1 MAIMRWRKVFKLR
14 ARLLRGACWIW
25 YNSKQVREAVAF
37 RSHRK
42 DKERTRR
49 GNTCAMDEIDFN
61 ADDFSDLVAKDKRY
75 PARAYAVLMT
85 AINSLNAEKDASYSA
100 TDILDAFHDLVLD
113 QYGPLAHTVLTEC
126 KRIGSDE
133 HDSAEGFANGYDFKE
148 EFLMPYQAD

>member
-1 MAIMRWRKVFKLR
+1 
-14 ARLLRGACWIW
+14 
-25 YNSKQVREAVAF
+25 
-37 RSHRK
+37 
-42 DKERTRR
+42 
-49 GNTCAMDEIDFN
+49 MDEIDFN

-85 AINSLNAEKDASYSA
+85 AINSLNAEKDTSYSA

-113 QYGPLAHTVLTEC
+113 QYGPLAHTVLTEWGLTC
-126 KRIGSDE
+126 TEDIGEMVFNLVESKRIGSDE